1 MTFRIQSC
9 PAILYVMYEQ
19 CFSMHP
25 FLRYD
30 ERGFVT
36 RRGEQWYAYNSLGQ
50 MESAWEKGRFSVRFF
65 YDDRGRLVAKRDH
78 KKNTV
83 QFVYANPLSSSTVT
97 HVNYPVADRT
107 IR

>member
-1 MTFRIQSC
+1 MRRALFNATF
-9 PAILYVMYEQ
+9 
-19 CFSMHP
+19 H
-25 FLRYD
+25 RYD

-83 QFVYANPLSSSTVT
+83 QFVYANPLSNSTVT
-97 HVNYPVADRT
+97 HVNYPVAERT

>member
-1 MTFRIQSC
+1 MS
-9 PAILYVMYEQ
+9 A
-19 CFSMHP
+19 SSSH
-25 FLRYD
+25 RYD

-50 MESAWEKGRFSVRFF
+50 MESAWEKGRFSVRFL

-78 KKNTV
+78 KDNAV
-83 QFVYANPLSSSTVT
+83 QFVYANPLANSTVT
-97 HVNYPVADRT
+97 HVHYPVAGRT